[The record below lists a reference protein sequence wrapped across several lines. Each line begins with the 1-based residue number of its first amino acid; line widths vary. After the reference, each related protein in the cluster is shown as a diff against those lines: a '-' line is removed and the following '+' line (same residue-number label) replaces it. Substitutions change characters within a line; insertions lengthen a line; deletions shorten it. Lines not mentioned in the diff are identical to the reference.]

1 MGAYLKSK
9 NYHTFLAKSTFE
21 VLININV
28 ENVQF
33 THKGA
38 LKRFIIDISRLTYY
52 RTPP

>member
-9 NYHTFLAKSTFE
+9 NYHIFLAKSTFDH
-21 VLININV
+21 INV